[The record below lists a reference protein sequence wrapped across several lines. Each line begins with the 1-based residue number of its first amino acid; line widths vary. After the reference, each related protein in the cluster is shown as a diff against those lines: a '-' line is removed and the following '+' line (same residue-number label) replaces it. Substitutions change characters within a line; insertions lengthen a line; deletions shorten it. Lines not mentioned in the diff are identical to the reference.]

1 MNNIEAVTSYWAK
14 DDKYYIVVLPE
25 YIDDTWV
32 FEYNG
37 NELTCTPSSEDDECV
52 EPIVIQINKCDDV
65 TLEAL
70 DYTVDEYDGLVHIR
84 FIVAEDHPKRI
95 NKQKTKKKDDKQ
107 TSTNKKSDYSNL
119 WKTYD
124 ELMESFDYTPYKNP
138 YKQYDEDFYKCTCKT
153 KNEKV
158 DLAKT
163 LSSFNKL
170 FR

>member
-52 EPIVIQINKCDDV
+52 EPIVIQINECDDV

-70 DYTVDEYDGLVHIR
+70 DYTVDEYDELVHIR

-95 NKQKTKKKDDKQ
+95 NKHNTSKKDDKH